1 MKFVYVILKG
11 DLNQRTNRFDFYNT
25 QVFTSKA
32 KAIASA
38 DNSILCN
45 GGYNIEEEEDLYYDK
60 RKWNKTY
67 TYSCLS
73 YAEKDEDKQDMRI
86 RLVLSKVEI
95 S

>member
-11 DLNQRTNRFDFYNT
+11 DLNYRTNRFDFYNT

-32 KAIASA
+32 KASASA

-45 GGYNIEEEEDLYYDK
+45 GGYDIEDEEDFAYDK
-60 RKWNKTY
+60 RKWGKTY
-67 TYSCLS
+67 TYNCLS
-73 YAEKDEDKQDMRI
+73 YAEKEDDKQHMRI

-95 S
+95 R